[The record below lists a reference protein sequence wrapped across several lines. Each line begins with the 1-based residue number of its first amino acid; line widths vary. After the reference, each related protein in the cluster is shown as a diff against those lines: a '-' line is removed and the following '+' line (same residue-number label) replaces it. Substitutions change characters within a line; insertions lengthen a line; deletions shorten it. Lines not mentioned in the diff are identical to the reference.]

1 MDHPNEY
8 EALKQN
14 AQQLRKELG
23 IDQPLDRLELQ
34 RIEVEILEGLKS
46 LNESFSRPIQ
56 TDPECEKLKARFRE
70 LLKELR
76 LYHMDRL
83 SRLKL
88 QRQKLQRIEVM
99 SLKAQKL
106 VIKSLSRAVQPG
118 PECEKM
124 VARIK
129 ELEKELQKE
138 QRLDEMDR
146 LSQLKLQLQNLESL
160 NEILV
165 S

>member
-1 MDHPNEY
+1 
-8 EALKQN
+8 
-14 AQQLRKELG
+14 
-23 IDQPLDRLELQ
+23 
-34 RIEVEILEGLKS
+34 
-46 LNESFSRPIQ
+46 
-56 TDPECEKLKARFRE
+56 
-70 LLKELR
+70 
-76 LYHMDRL
+76 
-83 SRLKL
+83 
-88 QRQKLQRIEVM
+88 
-99 SLKAQKL
+99 
-106 VIKSLSRAVQPG
+106 
-118 PECEKM
+118 M